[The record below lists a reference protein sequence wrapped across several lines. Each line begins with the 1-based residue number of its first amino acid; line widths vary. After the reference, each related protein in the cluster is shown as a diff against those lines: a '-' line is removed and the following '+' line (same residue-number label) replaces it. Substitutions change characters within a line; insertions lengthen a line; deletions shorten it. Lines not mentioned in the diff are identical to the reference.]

1 MSCGSNSFALCHF
14 VSASSSPECAAPEV
28 GAMSSFGGGG
38 RGGGNRSFGK
48 GGGGSSGFGRGG
60 GGNYGKGGGKGGWH
74 DDGYGGGRG
83 RGSGKGG
90 KGKGKWGGGKGKDS
104 AQSILPSKQA
114 VLKGHQ
120 DTVNCL
126 AVSEAKSQ
134 LFSGSKDG
142 TVRIWS
148 WSNGFELAHTL
159 MVGAPVEALLLFDAW
174 LFAGTAAAN
183 GALGLS
189 KAPTRP
195 AAPAVPAVPA
205 ALVASNGAAG
215 PCWLPASLCAQGLP
229 LGLPPSAREERP
241 RHWTWAAIAGASTLT
256 GRRARCHQ
264 SVAHR
269 LGVRA
274 DT

>member
-1 MSCGSNSFALCHF
+1 M
-14 VSASSSPECAAPEV
+14 
-28 GAMSSFGGGG
+28 
-38 RGGGNRSFGK
+38 
-48 GGGGSSGFGRGG
+48 
-60 GGNYGKGGGKGGWH
+60 
-74 DDGYGGGRG
+74 
-83 RGSGKGG
+83 
-90 KGKGKWGGGKGKDS
+90 
-104 AQSILPSKQA
+104 
-114 VLKGHQ
+114 LKGHQ